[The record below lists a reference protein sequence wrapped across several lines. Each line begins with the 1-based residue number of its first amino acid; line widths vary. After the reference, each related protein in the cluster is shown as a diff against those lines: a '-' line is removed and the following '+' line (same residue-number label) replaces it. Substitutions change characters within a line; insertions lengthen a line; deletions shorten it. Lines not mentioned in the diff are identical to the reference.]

1 RPVDQPRGQR
11 FLFRRPALARKEAAG
26 DLAGGE
32 GLFLVVDGQR
42 EEILTG
48 LGRFCRHRGAQNCCF
63 AIGRE
68 HRAIGLPGNL
78 AGLEHETASAPVEF
92 FTKDLKHPSSF
103 LSKRTGGTAGGKSSA
118 RHTWRA
124 APYCRNRRRANTRD
138 MALHRQSAKA
148 AGGAEERCGRSR
160 GRINGAIRAARSRS
174 PSSCGVTGCPWG
186 NRAASLAVKARA
198 GMSSSTVSIG
208 SRCPEAARLCP
219 SARAESSEIACFSVK
234 LPTASRRSSTTCP
247 SVPSA
252 SARSRARERI

>member
-1 RPVDQPRGQR
+1 QR
-11 FLFRRPALARKEAAG
+11 FLFRGPALALKEAAG

-78 AGLEHETASAPVEF
+78 AGLKHETASAPVEF

-124 APYCRNRRRANTRD
+124 AQSAACQHQGYGPSPAIRKGGRRSGRALRPQPRANQR
-138 MALHRQSAKA
+138 RNP
-148 AGGAEERCGRSR
+148 SR
-160 GRINGAIRAARSRS
+160 PIN
-174 PSSCGVTGCPWG
+174 PSY
-186 NRAASLAVKARA
+186 
-198 GMSSSTVSIG
+198 
-208 SRCPEAARLCP
+208 RL
-219 SARAESSEIACFSVK
+219 
-234 LPTASRRSSTTCP
+234 
-247 SVPSA
+247 A
-252 SARSRARERI
+252 SARLR